1 MGKLRE
7 SSINFL
13 QRCDSRLENVE
24 ATNQMMLEKYEDW
37 SKVLIEPSS
46 NNLAR
51 IYALEARFQEE
62 EKLRANDL

>member
-1 MGKLRE
+1 
-7 SSINFL
+7 
-13 QRCDSRLENVE
+13 
-24 ATNQMMLEKYEDW
+24 MMLEKYEDW

>member
-13 QRCDSRLENVE
+13 QGCDSRLEIVE